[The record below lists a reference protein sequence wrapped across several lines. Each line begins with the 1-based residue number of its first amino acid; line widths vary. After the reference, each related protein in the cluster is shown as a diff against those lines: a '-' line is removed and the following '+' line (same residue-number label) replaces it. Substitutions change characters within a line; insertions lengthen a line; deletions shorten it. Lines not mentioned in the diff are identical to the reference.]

1 MLFAQIAMVDALCKK
16 ADVAGGSTLNK
27 PNNLTQTRKT
37 RGVTQ
42 MPFPDLQTLLQAS
55 SSSRQFLL
63 SLPVDVQLQLHE
75 QNDWIHTQADLRR
88 YAAYYHD

>member
-27 PNNLTQTRKT
+27 SNKLTR
-37 RGVTQ
+37 TQ

-55 SSSRQFLL
+55 SSSQQFLL
-63 SLPVDVQLQLHE
+63 SLPVDMQLQLHE

-88 YAAYYHD
+88 YAAHYHD

>member
-1 MLFAQIAMVDALCKK
+1 
-16 ADVAGGSTLNK
+16 
-27 PNNLTQTRKT
+27 
-37 RGVTQ
+37 

-75 QNDWIHTQADLRR
+75 QNDWIHTQTDLRR
-88 YAAYYHD
+88 YAAYYHIN

>member
-1 MLFAQIAMVDALCKK
+1 
-16 ADVAGGSTLNK
+16 
-27 PNNLTQTRKT
+27 
-37 RGVTQ
+37 

-55 SSSRQFLL
+55 NSSRQFLL

-88 YAAYYHD
+88 YAAHYHDYTVQKGGAPVGTSPFSYILIFISGLPASAVVSCSLHKLP